1 MVTNELWD
9 AWGPLASTSMKFTQF
24 ILQTQTD
31 KVVSSL
37 LVLGL
42 LEGLLEFVERVN
54 LEL

>member
-1 MVTNELWD
+1 MLGVHWHRL
-9 AWGPLASTSMKFTQF
+9 PC